1 MKYEEYDYIRGN
13 TALAP
18 GRKRKEDR
26 QEEQQKKRLERQK
39 AARKQKHL
47 VRNILSVSTLAVVL
61 GSISLTMDGIVY
73 KNQAELSKIQESYED
88 QVSINEAL
96 NVEMIK
102 YSSVETIKDT
112 AENQIGMIYA
122 DDTNTIKIDMSKDFF
137 PNVEKN
143 EQVKSSFLNKIMSIF
158 S

>member
-1 MKYEEYDYIRGN
+1 MK
-13 TALAP
+13 
-18 GRKRKEDR
+18 
-26 QEEQQKKRLERQK
+26 
-39 AARKQKHL
+39 
-47 VRNILSVSTLAVVL
+47 
-61 GSISLTMDGIVY
+61 
-73 KNQAELSKIQESYED
+73 
-88 QVSINEAL
+88 INEAL

>member
-18 GRKRKEDR
+18 ERKRKEDR

-47 VRNILSVSTLAVVL
+47 VRNIL
-61 GSISLTMDGIVY
+61 SISLTMDGIVY